1 MQVLST
7 VEIEADAP
15 KARRAH
21 HVLSYLTQ
29 FYVQSL
35 PPAAPS
41 NGKVTP
47 VVIPAPI
54 AVPLVAVSRRLGIAP
69 ILTYADTVLWNW
81 EKRDASLPVSRT
93 NIRMTD
99 LFTGSP
105 QEELFFRT
113 SAMIEIRGWEAL
125 DAMENC
131 ISESRSIQFSSES
144 GGDIDMEESSSNVA
158 FHLRRLERAFEDI
171 TWHLMDIRR
180 GLDPDFFYN
189 KFRPV
194 SHRELFHFIVSLYS
208 AVLCT

>member
-15 KARRAH
+15 RARRAH

-35 PPAAPS
+35 PPAVPSSGKAP
-41 NGKVTP
+41 P

-69 ILTYADTVLWNW
+69 ILTYTDTVLWNW

-131 ISESRSIQFSSES
+131 ISESCSIQSPSER
-144 GGDIDMEESSSNVA
+144 DIDIEESSSNVA
-158 FHLRRLERAFEDI
+158 FHLRRLEKALDDI
-171 TWHLMDIRR
+171 TWLLLDVRR

-194 SHRELFHFIVSLYS
+194 SHRILFQFIVSLYH
-208 AVLCT
+208 AAL